1 MKKKYVTPS
10 LEIVELE
17 LQGFLAYSTG
27 ISDEDAQDP
36 AKARLFDDEE
46 WYE

>member
-10 LEIVELE
+10 LETVELE
-17 LQGFLAYSTG
+17 LEVFLAYSTG
-27 ISDEDAQDP
+27 FSDEDANDP